1 MKTLLAL
8 IAACTLHAGAQSIT
22 TKSYDNSRTSANTA
36 ETTLTPAAV
45 RAKGMRKL
53 PSIPVVGD
61 RNGMEAQP
69 LVLNGIMFLPS
80 MANVIRAVKATDG
93 TGVWQTPQLCPPVNW
108 DPPITNQG
116 NNNRGSRNDMWHVN
130 DHFGM
135 LSTGVIDSDTGKLY
149 QVATCSNNGSGS
161 FESTTQRMFVLDT
174 ATGNVL
180 ANTLLSGS
188 SNGMNYQDALRKQ
201 RSGLLLWQ
209 KGATK
214 FVIALAGSFSENGP
228 QASGWLLAF
237 DTFDNQFKA
246 ALSTKAGGW
255 MSGEGPAEDMTTG
268 LIYLGLGNGP
278 FDGVTRFGEAAL
290 QVQFTPP
297 AANKAATL
305 KVLHAWAPFSDN
317 ARTCSAVYPANKVAG
332 ASAPSIVPGGS
343 MPMAANC
350 SAQWGDQDAHL
361 TGTLLAAQHLYIT
374 AGKDGITYVF
384 PTAAFPSTKPAD
396 FANAKANC
404 AKIAMYEAG
413 WDLGSDPCPVS
424 APALNVFPG
433 GKTRHQHSPIVQA
446 VVDGVTYLL
455 FFAENSPLQAW
466 RLNADGTL
474 TFIARGAEMASPNA
488 PANAQF
494 GQFGGM
500 PGGFGSVSSN
510 SGRTAIAWYSIP
522 QGDANKGDPVPNAPN
537 NYYTNGNLVAY
548 DLSGLAALAGTGNMI
563 PTLWTSDTYRYNKF
577 SQPIV
582 WNGQVYLPNYNG
594 SVDLYAL
601 GQ

>member
-1 MKTLLAL
+1 MRDLLAL
-8 IAACTLHAGAQSIT
+8 IAACALCAGAQSIT

-69 LVLNGIMFLPS
+69 LVLNGVMFLPS

-93 TGVWQTPQLCPPVNW
+93 TGIWQTPQLCTPVNW

-116 NNNRGSRNDMWHVN
+116 NNNRDSRNDLWHVN
-130 DHFGM
+130 EHFGM

-188 SNGMNYQDALRKQ
+188 SNGMNYQDAPRKQ

-209 KGATK
+209 KGNTK

-228 QASGWLLAF
+228 TASGWLLAF

-255 MSGEGPAEDMTTG
+255 MSGEGPAEDMSTG

-278 FDGVTRFGEAAL
+278 FDGVTRFGEAAMQL
-290 QVQFTPP
+290 QFTPP
-297 AANKAATL
+297 AGRTAAAF
-305 KVLHAWAPFSDN
+305 KVLHAWAPFSDD

-343 MPMAANC
+343 MPMVANC

-384 PTAAFPSTKPAD
+384 PTAAFPDTKPAD

-433 GKTRHQHSPIVQA
+433 GTTRHQHSPIVQA

-474 TFIARGAEMASPNA
+474 TFIARGAEIASPNA
-488 PANAQF
+488 PANANANA
-494 GQFGGM
+494 FGGM
-500 PGGFGSVSSN
+500 PGGFGSLSSN
-510 SGRTAIAWYSIP
+510 GGKTAIAWYSIP
-522 QGDANKGDPVPNAPN
+522 QGDANKGDNGT
-537 NYYTNGNLVAY
+537 YYTNGNLVAY

-594 SVDLYAL
+594 SVDIYAL
-601 GQ
+601 EQ